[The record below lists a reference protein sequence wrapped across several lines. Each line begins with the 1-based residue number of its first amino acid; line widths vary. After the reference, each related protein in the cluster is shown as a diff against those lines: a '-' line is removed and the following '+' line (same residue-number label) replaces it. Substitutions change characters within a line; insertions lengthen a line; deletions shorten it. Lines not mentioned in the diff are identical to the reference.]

1 MQAAPCGG
9 NSLTVEGRM
18 KGSLRIAAGVAGA
31 VAGFIG
37 TIGLLELTGFGNR
50 ADPITTGLLVVF
62 VIAPGGAIAGL
73 VLATKLTTHK
83 DADVGSLARNSLKSL
98 GVVALL
104 CVAAGGTY
112 LAYAYTTATP
122 WLNPNASNPLLV
134 FEVRFPAGVT
144 VPTSLQG
151 IAIELQTDLN
161 TMPGEVTPAGF
172 YRDGDQPVIAGEVEL
187 AFRTSHRQLAVN
199 IERQPTRIYPI
210 GLSAKAPHTPEFG
223 TWRRLADGSEIRY
236 RAKWPGKT

>member
-1 MQAAPCGG
+1 
-9 NSLTVEGRM
+9 M
-18 KGSLRIAAGVAGA
+18 KSSLRIAAGIAGA

-50 ADPITTGLLVVF
+50 ADPITTGLLAVF
-62 VIAPGGAIAGL
+62 VIAPCGAIAGL
-73 VLATKLTTHK
+73 VLATKLTTRK
-83 DADVGSLARNSLKSL
+83 DANAGSLTRNSLKSL
-98 GVVALL
+98 GIVALL
-104 CVAAGGTY
+104 CVAGAVTY
-112 LAYAYTTATP
+112 LLYAYATATP
-122 WLNPNASNPLLV
+122 WLNRNGSNPLLV

-144 VPTSLQG
+144 VPTSAQG
-151 IAIELQTDLN
+151 ITIELQTDLN

-199 IERQPTRIYPI
+199 IQGQPSRIYPI
-210 GLSAKAPHTPEFG
+210 DLTAWAPHTPEFG